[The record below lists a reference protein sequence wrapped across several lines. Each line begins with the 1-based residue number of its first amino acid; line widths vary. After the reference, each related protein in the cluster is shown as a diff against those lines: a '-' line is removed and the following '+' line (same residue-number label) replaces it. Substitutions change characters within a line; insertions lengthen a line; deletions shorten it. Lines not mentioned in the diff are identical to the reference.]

1 MALYGRSPAAAR
13 KVAGSPGTTYHRLG
27 MSAFPQIPLRML
39 APVSLGLFAVV
50 FLIVVVTSLNGGSG
64 PVSPA
69 PATRSSSRGG
79 SGSTSG
85 SQAGQRQSNSRV
97 YVIRRGDTLSKI
109 ASVTGVPV
117 EQLQALN
124 PLIDPKGLI
133 TGQRIK
139 LRE

>member
-1 MALYGRSPAAAR
+1 
-13 KVAGSPGTTYHRLG
+13 
-27 MSAFPQIPLRML
+27 MSAFPQIPLRLL

-50 FLIVVVTSLNGGSG
+50 FLVVVVTSLNGGSG
-64 PVSPA
+64 SVVRSPA
-69 PATRSSSRGG
+69 PATRTTSRGE
-79 SGSTSG
+79 SGSTTPT
-85 SQAGQRQSNSRV
+85 QAGQSQSDSPV